1 MTLLLLIIVLVLLA
15 AYCISRSWIKSL
27 NGLVDDRSY
36 NTACAVLSIQLVTA
50 LGVGVMEIAFAF
62 ISPVARATTGSAL
75 YGGVG
80 GTFFAAFVAYR
91 IIKDY
96 IRVAEAHEAYIR
108 EQKLNE
114 IESRPG
120 EAEKRALHR
129 RELTKCDP
137 KTEWRC
143 PICKSVNSNYVGTC
157 GCGCRKDEVE

>member
-1 MTLLLLIIVLVLLA
+1 MTLLIIVLVLLV

-27 NGLVDDRSY
+27 NGLIDDRSY
-36 NTACAVLSIQLVTA
+36 NTACAVLSIQLVIA
-50 LGVGVMEIAFAF
+50 LGVGVMGIAFAF
-62 ISPVARATTGSAL
+62 ISPVPNATTGPAS

-80 GTFFAAFVAYR
+80 GALFAAYY

-96 IRVAEAHEAYIR
+96 IRVEKAHEAYIR

-120 EAEKRALHR
+120 EVEKRALHR

-137 KTEWRC
+137 NTEWRC
-143 PICKSVNSNYVGTC
+143 PKCKSVNSNYVGTC
-157 GCGCRKDEVE
+157 GCGCRKDEAE